1 MFSVTLICMGKLKE
15 KFYTAAAS
23 EYEKR
28 LQGYCQFKLLELL
41 EVRLPENPSPAE
53 IAAGLEVGPGLVH
66 DGHDV
71 GPLHGHRRRL
81 RRLRPGQNLLHPLRG
96 AVRRLL
102 HL

>member
-28 LQGYCQFKLLELL
+28 LQGYCQFKLLELP

-53 IAAGLEVGPGLVH
+53 IAAGLDKE
-66 DGHDV
+66 
-71 GPLHGHRRRL
+71 
-81 RRLRPGQNLLHPLRG
+81 
-96 AVRRLL
+96 AE
-102 HL
+102 